1 MKNFFKKFRSY
12 SFWVSLSGAVIILL
26 NAFGRAFGFK
36 IENQIVED
44 CIMAVAGLLVVLGFC
59 FKAPKEEEQDLEN
72 QNSKSQEEENLK
84 DLNSA
89 EADEEEKSKHTK

>member
-12 SFWVSLSGAVIILL
+12 SFWVSLSGAIIILL

-59 FKAPKEEEQDLEN
+59 FKSPKEDDEQDVEN
-72 QNSKSQEEENLK
+72 ENIEREQDENTNHEK
-84 DLNSA
+84 DKNK
-89 EADEEEKSKHTK
+89 E